1 MIAPT
6 GVEAAKMAKCLRIA
20 ERDRGVISNEVV
32 SANAAGAE
40 EKIYALNFRC
50 KF

>member
-1 MIAPT
+1 
-6 GVEAAKMAKCLRIA
+6 MAMCLRIA

-40 EKIYALNFRC
+40 GKKHNQIRLWLEKVKQYTFMNE
-50 KF
+50 